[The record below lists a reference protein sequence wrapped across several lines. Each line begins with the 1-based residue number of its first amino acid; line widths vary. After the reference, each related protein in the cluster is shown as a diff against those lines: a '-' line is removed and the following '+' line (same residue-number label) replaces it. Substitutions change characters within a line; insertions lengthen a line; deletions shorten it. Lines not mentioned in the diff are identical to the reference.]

1 MTDPA
6 PKRSSTPRPVAAAAP
21 TITAMA
27 GGVITGAGFLPDHEV
42 VVCVNYVADDI
53 SDYLTYTADASGHLY
68 AEVPTSAA
76 TGTMRVAATDRRTD
90 PNGRCGLLWSNT
102 DILRP

>member
-6 PKRSSTPRPVAAAAP
+6 PNRGSMPQPAAAAAP

-27 GGVITGAGFLPDHEV
+27 NGVITGAGFLPDHEV
-42 VVCVNYVADDI
+42 VVCVNYVADGI
-53 SDYLTYTADASGHLY
+53 SDYLTYTADSSGRLY

-76 TGTMRVAATDRRTD
+76 TGTMRVAATDRRAD